1 MNPVR
6 LAVIKEKQNRAQG
19 PCQGISPE
27 DRVDDRENADSDRD
41 VGHTD
46 NAPAAEHD
54 EHRYSCLA
62 CAPHD
67 ACDAVGKRQQ
77 EIKQRNRMRL
87 QRSVSDDLRVAV
99 ECGDQVGGQEIDADT
114 DDFRK
119 GDGAED
125 AEACASFGTVILLC
139 AEVLADKSSQCQR
152 KTGDR

>member
-6 LAVIKEKQNRAQG
+6 LAVIKEKQNRAKG

-27 DRVDDRENADSDRD
+27 DCIDDRENADSDRD

-67 ACDAVGKRQQ
+67 ACDAVGKCQQ
-77 EIKQRNRMRL
+77 EIKQCNRMRL

-99 ECGDQVGGQEIDADT
+99 ECGNQVGGEKDSFRTDAS
-114 DDFRK
+114 
-119 GDGAED
+119 
-125 AEACASFGTVILLC
+125 CILI
-139 AEVLADKSSQCQR
+139 S
-152 KTGDR
+152 